1 MKLNQET
8 QRCAEHGG
16 QFGRKSK
23 GKSWK
28 AAGEVLIAITTW
40 SEKLDQDIT
49 TGVQGLNEIYTFMSA
64 VHEEQVERVRKYHL
78 ALEKRA
84 LREKFTN
91 IYTKQLEVTKTYH
104 Y

>member
-1 MKLNQET
+1 M
-8 QRCAEHGG
+8 AE
-16 QFGRKSK
+16 RVK
-23 GKSWK
+23 GKVEKLLVRFSWPSL
-28 AAGEVLIAITTW
+28 VTTW

-64 VHEEQVERVRKYHL
+64 VHEEQVERVRKDHL

-91 IYTKQLEVTKTYH
+91 IYTKQLKVTKTYH

>member
-8 QRCAEHGG
+8 QGCAEHGG

-28 AAGEVLIAITTW
+28 AAGEVVIAITTW

-64 VHEEQVERVRKYHL
+64 VHEEQVERVRKDHL

-84 LREKFTN
+84 LREKFTS

>member
-1 MKLNQET
+1 M
-8 QRCAEHGG
+8 
-16 QFGRKSK
+16 
-23 GKSWK
+23 
-28 AAGEVLIAITTW
+28 
-40 SEKLDQDIT
+40 SE
-49 TGVQGLNEIYTFMSA
+49 
-64 VHEEQVERVRKYHL
+64 VHEEQVERVRKDHL